1 MEKKIEVEKPK
12 KVYNK
17 KRYYKKKKTITHH
30 DTWVKR
36 NVNPI
41 LRKLFGIEIFSAV
54 YNGKVVGFGFRKHL
68 K

>member
-12 KVYNK
+12 KTYK
-17 KRYYKKKKTITHH
+17 KRYYKKKVVTHH

-41 LRKLFGIEIFSAV
+41 LRKLFGIEIFSAI

-68 K
+68 KQ